1 MIDNRSAYNSNVYDA
16 NIVSTLPYY
25 REYHNQIIDL
35 VRTTG
40 LNDICWLDTGCGT
53 GTLANRVF
61 EEREDVR
68 FTLCDPSEKMLER
81 AKEKLNGK
89 DIRFLNIQSQ
99 ELEFDSEFD
108 IVTAVQCHHYL
119 KPEARRTA
127 VQNCCRAL
135 KDNGI
140 FVTFENIKMTTDES
154 DMIALKRWENFLS
167 EHLNDPEKVA
177 HHMNRRGIEVFPI
190 TIEEHIKLLR
200 ESGFRSVDV
209 LWTSYLQA
217 GFWAIKG

>member
-167 EHLNDPEKVA
+167 EHLNDPEL
-177 HHMNRRGIEVFPI
+177 NN
-190 TIEEHIKLLR
+190 
-200 ESGFRSVDV
+200 
-209 LWTSYLQA
+209 Y
-217 GFWAIKG
+217 